1 MSSFT
6 IPEVCTQVVSR
17 VDMRL
22 TPHES
27 DIFRFTLYWTLI
39 IYLFLF
45 GLPGM
50 WALLV
55 HLLPRR
61 QWNPSSD
68 GTALRRIPSTPKYHN
83 THSYASLEDLPLP
96 SPAFSPSPHPSSAD
110 VQGAGATQAST
121 SGQLRFAEP
130 QPPTPVSPVSPVSS
144 PAPSRGWDS
153 WTPSIR
159 LQNLRSRPFTPNANA
174 NANANTP
181 RDHGFETASASVP
194 PPTSLTPFSL
204 SYIPASRPASSFIPG
219 NGNNSAAAPLTR
231 PGAFNAPPFQPPLRL
246 SRFRKPAKSNL
257 LLVLLIPLVFV
268 LVGAVIGV
276 SGSLVIGYLLA
287 ALRDSSDVRI
297 STWLPLGWAV
307 IQALGILSG

>member
-1 MSSFT
+1 MRT
-6 IPEVCTQVVSR
+6 VSC

-39 IYLFLF
+39 FYLFLF
-45 GLPGM
+45 GLPGL

-55 HLLPRR
+55 HLLPQR
-61 QWNPSSD
+61 QWTPISD
-68 GTALRRIPSTPKYHN
+68 GTALRRIPSTPRYHNHN
-83 THSYASLEDLPLP
+83 THPYASLEDLPLP

-110 VQGAGATQAST
+110 VRVQGATQPST

-130 QPPTPVSPVSPVSS
+130 QPPTPVSPVSSPV
-144 PAPSRGWDS
+144 PSRGWDS

-159 LQNLRSRPFTPNANA
+159 LRDLRSRSRSFSPNVSPNANA
-174 NANANTP
+174 NAP
-181 RDHGFETASASVP
+181 QDHETASTVPPPPP

-204 SYIPASRPASSFIPG
+204 SYIPASRPASSIIPG
-219 NGNNSAAAPLTR
+219 TNSTSPKPVPALQMQM
-231 PGAFNAPPFQPPLRL
+231 PPIQPPPRL
-246 SRFRKPAKSNL
+246 SRFRKSAKSNL

-268 LVGAVIGV
+268 LVGAVIGL

-287 ALRDSSDVRI
+287 ALKDSSDVRI

-307 IQALGILSG
+307 IQALVILSG